1 MTWETALQATICEG
15 GQDVR
20 RRCARALQM
29 AAVERRLQTSV
40 EERRLRPRMIPVQT
54 REGGGEERRIF
65 RKGKAVERQQWAWSV
80 QPVAQ
85 QQQQQQQQKQKQ
97 QSARRLSRMDCSI
110 PPTRIRCHRHW
121 H

>member
-1 MTWETALQATICEG
+1 MQATICEG
-15 GQDVR
+15 GQDVQ
-20 RRCARALQM
+20 RRCVHALQM
-29 AAVERRLQTSV
+29 AAEELRLQTKE

-54 REGGGEERRIF
+54 REGKGEERRIF
-65 RKGKAVERQQWAWSV
+65 RKGKSVERQQRAWSV

-85 QQQQQQQQKQKQ
+85 QQQQKQ
-97 QSARRLSRMDCSI
+97 QLRSAHHLSRTDCSI